1 MGSSAPKLVTDGEV
15 GFIPSPAEH
24 FDILSLL
31 QKWLKMQARNIGVQI
46 ASHGERIVREES
58 P

>member
-15 GFIPSPAEH
+15 GYIPSPEEH
-24 FDILSLL
+24 FAVLSLL
-31 QKWLKMQARNIGVQI
+31 QKWLRMQARNIGVQI
-46 ASHGERIVREES
+46 ASHGERTVCAES